1 MILLVFGG
9 SGRCRRE
16 IGNEWTTWFVRR
28 LFLMKRGDAVVFDL
42 QLELQINRK
51 ENYISSKMGEVN
63 P

>member
-1 MILLVFGG
+1 
-9 SGRCRRE
+9 
-16 IGNEWTTWFVRR
+16 
-28 LFLMKRGDAVVFDL
+28 MKRGDALVFDL